1 MEEVYAVELHEMGLT
16 IGKQELLKDI
26 SVNFNY
32 GKIYGI
38 IGRNGSGKTLLFKC
52 ISGFILPTHGDV
64 HVIGEQV
71 GKDIDF
77 SGHMGVIIETPGF
90 IPHYSAYRNLKILA
104 DISGGA
110 KKERI
115 IECIRMVGLDEK
127 EKKPV
132 KKYSLGMRQR
142 LGLAQAIMEDPQVL
156 VLDEPMNGLDK
167 HGVEDVRKL
176 LLQLKEQDKT
186 ILIASHNAEDIRL
199 LCDEV
204 YEMEAGVLTKVK

>member
-1 MEEVYAVELHEMGLT
+1 MEEVYAVELHEVGLT

-32 GKIYGI
+32 GKIYGV

-52 ISGFILPTHGDV
+52 ISGFILPTHGDIQ
-64 HVIGEQV
+64 VIGEQV

-115 IECIRMVGLDEK
+115 IECIRMVGLNEK

>member
-1 MEEVYAVELHEMGLT
+1 MEEVYAVELHEVGLT

-77 SGHMGVIIETPGF
+77 SGHMGVIIETQGF

-204 YEMEAGVLTKVK
+204 YEIEAGVLTKVK